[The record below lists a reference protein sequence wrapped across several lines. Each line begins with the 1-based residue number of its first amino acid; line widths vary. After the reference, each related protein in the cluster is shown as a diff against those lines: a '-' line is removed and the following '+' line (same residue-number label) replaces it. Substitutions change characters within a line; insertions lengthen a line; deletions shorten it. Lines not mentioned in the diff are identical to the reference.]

1 MTEPTDNAN
10 GRPTRR
16 PTPLWLDAVR
26 RLERAVG
33 VPVERALTSDQYFD
47 MLPLLRRT
55 QTQLAELVTSATDE
69 WYRLFN
75 IPAGSDVRRMREQI
89 SRMERQLEKLSK
101 QLADREAA
109 DAAPSRARRKR
120 DAPA

>member
-10 GRPTRR
+10 GRPTRP
-16 PTPLWLDAVR
+16 PTPAWLDAVR

-47 MLPLLRRT
+47 VLPLIRRT
-55 QTQLAELVTSATDE
+55 QTQMTEFVASVTDD

-75 IPAGSDVRRMREQI
+75 IPAGSDVRRMREQM

-109 DAAPSRARRKR
+109 DAPPSRARRKR
-120 DAPA
+120 DEPA

>member
-1 MTEPTDNAN
+1 MTEATDSSNGQPTPDPNT
-10 GRPTRR
+10 GPTRPR
-16 PTPLWLDAVR
+16 TPLWLDAVR

-47 MLPLLRRT
+47 MLPLLRRS
-55 QTQLAELVTSATDE
+55 QAQMAELVANATDD

-75 IPAGSDVRRMREQI
+75 IPAGSDVRRMREQM

-101 QLADREAA
+101 QLADRETAA
-109 DAAPSRARRKR
+109 TASAP
-120 DAPA
+120 

>member
-1 MTEPTDNAN
+1 MKGGDSN
-10 GRPTRR
+10 GRPPR
-16 PTPLWLDAVR
+16 PPAPLWLDAVR

-55 QTQLAELVTSATDE
+55 QTQLAELVASATDDL
-69 WYRLFN
+69 YRLFN
-75 IPAGSDVRRMREQI
+75 IPAGSEVRRMREQM

-109 DAAPSRARRKR
+109 DAPPSRARRKR
-120 DAPA
+120 DEPA

>member
-1 MTEPTDNAN
+1 MTESTDNAN
-10 GRPTRR
+10 GRPTPPRT
-16 PTPLWLDAVR
+16 PTWLDAVR

-33 VPVERALTSDQYFD
+33 APVERALTSDQYFD
-47 MLPLLRRT
+47 TLPLIRRT
-55 QTQLAELVTSATDE
+55 QTQIAELVASATED

-75 IPAGSDVRRMREQI
+75 IPAGSDVRRMREQL

-120 DAPA
+120 DEPA

>member
-1 MTEPTDNAN
+1 MTEPSDKDN
-10 GRPTRR
+10 GRPPRP

-33 VPVERALTSDQYFD
+33 APVERALTSDQYFD

-55 QTQLAELVTSATDE
+55 QTQMAEFVASVTDD
-69 WYRLFN
+69 WYRLLN
-75 IPAGSDVRRMREQI
+75 VPAGSEVRRMREQL
-89 SRMERQLEKLSK
+89 SRMERQIEKLSK

-109 DAAPSRARRKR
+109 EAAPSRARRKR
-120 DAPA
+120 DEPA

>member
-1 MTEPTDNAN
+1 MTDATDTPN
-10 GRPTRR
+10 GRPPRP

-26 RLERAVG
+26 RFERAVG
-33 VPVERALTSDQYFD
+33 APVERALTSDQYFD

-55 QTQLAELVTSATDE
+55 HTQLAERVASATDD

-109 DAAPSRARRKR
+109 DAPPSRARRKR